1 MPRGYEST
9 DSDSNR
15 DSYFSNSADTKEDY
29 EKKDKA
35 KVADP
40 SPQGS
45 IFFPKNQVISK
56 TRDLS
61 SF

>member
-1 MPRGYEST
+1 MPRGYESA
-9 DSDSNR
+9 DSDSDR
-15 DSYFSNSADTKEDY
+15 DSYSSKSADTKEDY

-45 IFFPKNQVISK
+45 ICPPKNQVISK

>member
-1 MPRGYEST
+1 MPRGYS
-9 DSDSNR
+9 SD
-15 DSYFSNSADTKEDY
+15 SADTKEDY

-40 SPQGS
+40 PPPPQGS

>member
-9 DSDSNR
+9 DSDSTR
-15 DSYFSNSADTKEDY
+15 DSYSSNSADTKEGY

-45 IFFPKNQVISK
+45 IFFP
-56 TRDLS
+56 
-61 SF
+61 